1 MKRYLIIGALLVSA
15 IRSQDQTGGAVDSFF
30 HANYNLPNLAQYANR
45 QVGQVSSRSAL
56 ATLPQHSCY
65 SGSGQS
71 FLGGIYRS
79 ALATPRAM
87 RRLHWKYFFSETP
100 TKK

>member
-15 IRSQDQTGGAVDSFF
+15 ITSHAQTGGAVDSFF

-45 QVGQVSSRSAL
+45 QVGQVSYRSAL

-71 FLGGIYRS
+71 FARSLHAQSFTRYPGGIEIRARHS
-79 ALATPRAM
+79 RPR
-87 RRLHWKYFFSETP
+87 
-100 TKK
+100 